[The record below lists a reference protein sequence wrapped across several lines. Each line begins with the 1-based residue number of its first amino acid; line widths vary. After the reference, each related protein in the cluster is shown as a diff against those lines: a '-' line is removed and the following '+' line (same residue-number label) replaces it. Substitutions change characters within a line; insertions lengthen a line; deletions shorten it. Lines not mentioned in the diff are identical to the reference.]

1 MTVYP
6 PQRGGEP
13 WRAVWAEDGRRRFR
27 EAVSEEKLAAK
38 LEKVTERLQA
48 DAPNMERPGA
58 DLIAWYLS
66 PDRRRQPWSRKH
78 ADTQRRLCARFI
90 APVIGSLACQ
100 DIKTADMQRAVNA
113 APTDGE
119 GERLRRCISALVT
132 AGIAGGYL
140 TAARLK
146 DVHWQPGQDR
156 PAPPPA
162 VSVAGESA
170 LFVDPAEIPGH
181 ADVAKLGQALAVLRD
196 LHELM
201 ACTAAYSGLRWGE
214 LTALTIRQIDLAARV
229 ITVDRKVIEVGGK
242 MYLEA
247 PKNRKQRR
255 TIYPRTTPAGYP
267 LAERLAARIEQAR
280 AGQAAGTNPL
290 GLMFPSPR
298 GTYWRSSNFARRVLA
313 PAYLAAG
320 WRDPRGATGPGTAC
334 GTCSAQPPCSAGSST
349 PPTFP
354 PWPGTPTSASPSTCT
369 SAPPPASST
378 APAPPPNSSGRS
390 DGEQLITDAR
400 NRVGLVEVAKLA
412 APGPPGTG
420 RRPGRA
426 GARRT
431 GAGQGRRGATSS
443 TEAC

>member
-1 MTVYP
+1 V
-6 PQRGGEP
+6 
-13 WRAVWAEDGRRRFR
+13 
-27 EAVSEEKLAAK
+27 
-38 LEKVTERLQA
+38 
-48 DAPNMERPGA
+48 
-58 DLIAWYLS
+58 
-66 PDRRRQPWSRKH
+66 
-78 ADTQRRLCARFI
+78 
-90 APVIGSLACQ
+90 APVIGGLACQ

-140 TAARLK
+140 AAARLK
-146 DVHWQPGQDR
+146 DVHWQPRQDR

-181 ADVAKLGQALAVLRD
+181 ADVAKLGQVLAVLRD

-214 LTALTIRQIDLAARV
+214 LTALTVRQIDLGARV

-290 GLMFPSPR
+290 GLMFPARAARTGGPPTSPAAS
-298 GTYWRSSNFARRVLA
+298 WRLPTSRPDGATPTA
-313 PAYLAAG
+313 
-320 WRDPRGATGPGTAC
+320 ATGPGTAC
-334 GTCSAQPPCSAGSST
+334 GTCSAQPPCSPGSST
-349 PPTFP
+349 PPTSP

-378 APAPPPNSSGRS
+378 APAPPPNDPTARVLWFQHRS
-390 DGEQLITDAR
+390 RAAKAR
-400 NRVGLVEVAKLA
+400 TL
-412 APGPPGTG
+412 GP
-420 RRPGRA
+420 A
-426 GARRT
+426 
-431 GAGQGRRGATSS
+431 RGA
-443 TEAC
+443 